1 MNLISKIYFILTKQ
15 NKKKSIFFFFFLI
28 LATIFE
34 VLSISLIFPAVTI
47 LINADL
53 PENLQFIDSG
63 LETLSTLTGLN
74 YLIVGISI
82 LILVF
87 FIKNIFLLYYFWWKN
102 GYSND
107 VQKHLSQR
115 LFMTYLRQPY
125 TFHLQRNS
133 SELIRNLVNE
143 VSTFQKTFQSGLELI
158 FEIFVLF
165 SILVLIFVAEPKGAL
180 IVFLLIAIFSLIIY
194 FFTQK
199 KVKNWG
205 KIRLSL
211 SSKYFQNVT
220 QAIGSIKDIILTGR
234 ENNFL
239 YNHYDQKSIL
249 TKIQQKFATIT
260 ILPRFLFEFL
270 AVFGILSLIIFFIS
284 EGRSYENILPSVSLF
299 AMAGYRLMPSANRIL
314 VAAQGFR
321 YRYMSIDILYE
332 ELRLRDLHDNKVDN
346 EFFEPANPSIE
357 KTQKSVNHFN
367 DKVEIIDLSYKYQN
381 TKINTLKNIN
391 LTIER
396 GQSIGIFGAS
406 GSGKSTLVSL
416 ILGLLEPTYGKIKI
430 DGNDLDK
437 IKSTWQK
444 NIGYVPQS
452 VYLTDDTI
460 SQNIAF
466 GLSKDLIS
474 DKMVEKAIEASQLK
488 KFVNSLENGKET
500 VVGENGVRL
509 SGGQVQRIGIARAL
523 YHNPSVV
530 IFDEATSSLDYET
543 EKELMKDINM
553 LKSNKTLIIIAHRL
567 TTVEKCD
574 FIIRLESG
582 QIIDRGK
589 PEVILKK

>member
-1 MNLISKIYFILTKQ
+1 M
-15 NKKKSIFFFFFLI
+15 
-28 LATIFE
+28 FE
-34 VLSISLIFPAVTI
+34 ILSISLVFPAVSI

-53 PENLQFIDSG
+53 PESLQFLNNG
-63 LETLSTLTGLN
+63 LQSLSSFTGLN
-74 YLIVGISI
+74 YIITGISVLI
-82 LILVF
+82 LIF
-87 FIKNIFLLYYFWWKN
+87 FLKNIFLLYYFWWKN

-107 VQKHLSQR
+107 VQRQLSQR

-133 SELIRNLVNE
+133 SVLIRNLINE
-143 VSTFQKTFQSGLELI
+143 VVTFQKTFQSGLELI
-158 FEIFVLF
+158 FEIFVLI

-180 IVFLLIAIFSLIIY
+180 VVFILITFFSSIIY
-194 FFTQK
+194 LFTRK

-211 SSKYFQNVT
+211 STKYFQNVT

-239 YNHYDQKSIL
+239 FNHYKQKSVL

-314 VAAQGFR
+314 VSIQGFR
-321 YRYMSIDILYE
+321 YRFMSIDILYD
-332 ELRLRDLHDNKVDN
+332 ELKLRDLNEKKIDNKFFVPKNLITN
-346 EFFEPANPSIE
+346 EAQKFENPFLNRI
-357 KTQKSVNHFN
+357 
-367 DKVEIIDLSYKYQN
+367 EIINLNYNYKN
-381 TKINTLKNIN
+381 VKTKTLKNIN

-396 GQSIGIFGAS
+396 GQSIGIFGPS

-416 ILGLLEPTYGKIKI
+416 ILGLLEPTSGKIRI
-430 DGNDLDK
+430 DGSEWNDK
-437 IKSTWQK
+437 KSAWQRT
-444 NIGYVPQS
+444 IGYVPQS
-452 VYLTDDTI
+452 VYLTDDSI

-466 GLSKDLIS
+466 GLSKDQVR
-474 DKMVEKAIEASQLK
+474 DDMMERAIEASQLK
-488 KFVNSLENGKET
+488 KFINSLEQGKET
-500 VVGENGVRL
+500 IVGENGVRL

-523 YHNPSVV
+523 YNNPSVL

-553 LKSNKTLIIIAHRL
+553 LKTNKTLIIIAHRL

-574 FIIRLESG
+574 FVIRLKSG
-582 QIIDRGK
+582 EIIEKGK
-589 PEVILKK
+589 PEDIL

>member
-1 MNLISKIYFILTKQ
+1 
-15 NKKKSIFFFFFLI
+15 
-28 LATIFE
+28 
-34 VLSISLIFPAVTI
+34 
-47 LINADL
+47 
-53 PENLQFIDSG
+53 
-63 LETLSTLTGLN
+63 
-74 YLIVGISI
+74 
-82 LILVF
+82 
-87 FIKNIFLLYYFWWKN
+87 
-102 GYSND
+102 
-107 VQKHLSQR
+107 
-115 LFMTYLRQPY
+115 
-125 TFHLQRNS
+125 
-133 SELIRNLVNE
+133 
-143 VSTFQKTFQSGLELI
+143 
-158 FEIFVLF
+158 
-165 SILVLIFVAEPKGAL
+165 
-180 IVFLLIAIFSLIIY
+180 
-194 FFTQK
+194 
-199 KVKNWG
+199 
-205 KIRLSL
+205 
-211 SSKYFQNVT
+211 
-220 QAIGSIKDIILTGR
+220 
-234 ENNFL
+234 
-239 YNHYDQKSIL
+239 
-249 TKIQQKFATIT
+249 
-260 ILPRFLFEFL
+260 
-270 AVFGILSLIIFFIS
+270 
-284 EGRSYENILPSVSLF
+284 
-299 AMAGYRLMPSANRIL
+299 
-314 VAAQGFR
+314 
-321 YRYMSIDILYE
+321 MSIDILYE

-357 KTQKSVNHFN
+357 KTQKSINPFN
-367 DKVEIIDLSYKYQN
+367 DKVEIVDLSYNYQN
-381 TKINTLKNIN
+381 IKTNTLKNIN

-396 GQSIGIFGAS
+396 GQSVGIFGAS

-466 GLSKDLIS
+466 GLSKDQIS

-500 VVGENGVRL
+500 IVGENGVRL

-523 YHNPSVV
+523 YHNPSLV

-582 QIIDRGK
+582 QIIERGK

>member
-1 MNLISKIYFILTKQ
+1 M
-15 NKKKSIFFFFFLI
+15 
-28 LATIFE
+28 
-34 VLSISLIFPAVTI
+34 
-47 LINADL
+47 
-53 PENLQFIDSG
+53 
-63 LETLSTLTGLN
+63 
-74 YLIVGISI
+74 
-82 LILVF
+82 
-87 FIKNIFLLYYFWWKN
+87 
-102 GYSND
+102 
-107 VQKHLSQR
+107 
-115 LFMTYLRQPY
+115 
-125 TFHLQRNS
+125 
-133 SELIRNLVNE
+133 
-143 VSTFQKTFQSGLELI
+143 
-158 FEIFVLF
+158 
-165 SILVLIFVAEPKGAL
+165 
-180 IVFLLIAIFSLIIY
+180 
-194 FFTQK
+194 
-199 KVKNWG
+199 
-205 KIRLSL
+205 
-211 SSKYFQNVT
+211 T

-346 EFFEPANPSIE
+346 EFFEPSNPSIE
-357 KTQKSVNHFN
+357 KTQKSINPFN
-367 DKVEIIDLSYKYQN
+367 DKVEIVDLSYNYQN
-381 TKINTLKNIN
+381 TKKNTLKNIN

-396 GQSIGIFGAS
+396 GQSVGIFGAS

-430 DGNDLDK
+430 DGNDLYK

-466 GLSKDLIS
+466 GLSKDQIS

-500 VVGENGVRL
+500 IVGENGVRL

-523 YHNPSVV
+523 YHNPSLV

-574 FIIRLESG
+574 LIIRLESA
-582 QIIDRGK
+582 QIIEIGK
-589 PEVILKK
+589 PEFILKK

>member
-1 MNLISKIYFILTKQ
+1 MNLVSKIYFILTKQ
-15 NKKKSIFFFFFLI
+15 NKKKSILFFFFLI

-53 PENLQFIDSG
+53 PDSLQFIDRG
-63 LETLSTLTGLN
+63 LETLSIITGLN
-74 YLIVGISI
+74 YMIAGIAI

-87 FIKNIFLLYYFWWKN
+87 FLKNIFLLYYFWWKN

-125 TFHLQRNS
+125 AFHLQRNS

-143 VSTFQKTFQSGLELI
+143 VSTFQKTFQSGLELV

-165 SILVLIFVAEPKGAL
+165 SILILIFVAEPKGAF
-180 IVFLLIAIFSLIIY
+180 IVFLLITIFSLIIY
-194 FFTQK
+194 FITSK

-299 AMAGYRLMPSANRIL
+299 AMAGYRLLPSANRIL
-314 VAAQGFR
+314 IAAQGFR
-321 YRYMSIDILYE
+321 FRYMSIDILYD
-332 ELRLRDLHDNKVDN
+332 ELRLHDLNKKKVDN
-346 EFFEPANPSIE
+346 EFFEPVDPSIE
-357 KTQKSVNHFN
+357 KPLKIKNPFS
-367 DKVEIIDLSYKYQN
+367 DKIEIIDLSYNYQN
-381 TKINTLKNIN
+381 IKTNTLKNIN
-391 LTIER
+391 LIIER
-396 GQSIGIFGAS
+396 GQSVGIFGAS

-416 ILGLLEPTYGKIKI
+416 MLGLLEPTYGKIKI
-430 DGNDLDK
+430 DGNNLNE

-466 GLSKDLIS
+466 GLSKNQINNE
-474 DKMVEKAIEASQLK
+474 MVEKAIKASQLK
-488 KFVNSLENGKET
+488 KFVNSLDKGKET
-500 VVGENGVRL
+500 LVGENGVRL

-530 IFDEATSSLDYET
+530 VFDEATSSLDYET

-567 TTVEKCD
+567 TTVEECD
-574 FIIRLESG
+574 FVIKLESG
-582 QIIDRGK
+582 KIIERGK